1 MAAKKQS
8 ADGEPKGYQEAMA
21 ELESLLRDLDS
32 NSVDVDALSAK
43 VTRASFLI
51 DWCNER
57 ITSAQ
62 MTIDELVAGLDA
74 GEDDEDDD
82 EVDEDDEDFEDEDD
96 NE

>member
-74 GEDDEDDD
+74 GDEDDEDD
-82 EVDEDDEDFEDEDD
+82 DEDDEDFEDEDD